1 MTVFS
6 GSAKL
11 IFGKAECIAASSI
24 VKSLQFAST
33 STIMNELVAGSHAR
47 LSFRSRI
54 SLNLRLEPDAA
65 KSGHSEY
72 SLSKCFDSRPGVLKG
87 FGQNGHVDFTS
98 WKFIVVN
105 VFLFHGSSC
114 WHVS

>member
-6 GSAKL
+6 GSAKS

-24 VKSLQFAST
+24 VKSLQFVST
-33 STIMNELVAGSHAR
+33 STIMNELVSRSHAR
-47 LSFRSRI
+47 LSVRSRV
-54 SLNLRLEPDAA
+54 SSNLRLELDCA
-65 KSGHSEY
+65 KSRRSEC

-87 FGQNGHVDFTS
+87 FGLNGHIDFTS

>member
-11 IFGKAECIAASSI
+11 IFGKTERIAASSI
-24 VKSLQFAST
+24 VKSLQFTST
-33 STIMNELVAGSHAR
+33 STIMNELVSGSHAR
-47 LSFRSRI
+47 LSFRSRVA
-54 SLNLRLEPDAA
+54 SNLRLEPDGA
-65 KSGHSEY
+65 KSQRSEC

-98 WKFIVVN
+98 
-105 VFLFHGSSC
+105 
-114 WHVS
+114 